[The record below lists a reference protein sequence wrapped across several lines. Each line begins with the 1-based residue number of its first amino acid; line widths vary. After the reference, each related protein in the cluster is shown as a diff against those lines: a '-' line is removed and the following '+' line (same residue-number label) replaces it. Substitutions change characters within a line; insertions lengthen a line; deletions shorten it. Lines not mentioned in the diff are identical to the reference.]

1 MSVDGINASF
11 QTNIA
16 QNASGAHA
24 AEGAKGLFMGH
35 AVQVEASP
43 ASILADAAEELGFSV
58 DRTKDYELQQRK
70 QREKGDISQEMIKR
84 YQAMLMQRAGQNEA
98 MDRLVQS
105 LKRTAERGVMANA
118 LRQAFPDP
126 ADAWAALQSAIDELD
141 ADPSVTAEQKAV
153 LKQLADDHFRENAQ
167 AIKLGVQGALSGAD
181 YPEVGG
187 MESARDLYRST
198 VGEFSS
204 VNEVFA
210 EIQKAYG
217 NNFDKAMDFLFT
229 AISNDIDSDH
239 PSMEKTHLESVHEKL
254 AMVRLTQSA
263 YTLCGELLDRWAN
276 VHNVKMSGM
285 TAMDLL
291 GDIVA
296 LRGKNYLGSSSI
308 DAICRKAMPPD
319 IEHEVLFLQE
329 LLNTVRKFPV
339 PLFDDENGRMTV
351 MDAVQSAVDQ
361 AIERED
367 EYLASLE

>member
-1 MSVDGINASF
+1 
-11 QTNIA
+11 
-16 QNASGAHA
+16 
-24 AEGAKGLFMGH
+24 
-35 AVQVEASP
+35 
-43 ASILADAAEELGFSV
+43 
-58 DRTKDYELQQRK
+58 
-70 QREKGDISQEMIKR
+70 
-84 YQAMLMQRAGQNEA
+84 
-98 MDRLVQS
+98 
-105 LKRTAERGVMANA
+105 
-118 LRQAFPDP
+118 
-126 ADAWAALQSAIDELD
+126 
-141 ADPSVTAEQKAV
+141 
-153 LKQLADDHFRENAQ
+153 
-167 AIKLGVQGALSGAD
+167 
-181 YPEVGG
+181 

-276 VHNVKMSGM
+276 VHNVKMSDM
-285 TAMDLL
+285 TAMNLL